1 MEANLV
7 AEKITCFKCNG
18 GLVHEDGHLSCGQCS
33 SRYALSGNLLDY
45 DNPEFKGHYG
55 SQFKEDAGSYEKDH
69 ALDEDFSYRLAV
81 IQKMLLE
88 KVIKLPVD
96 NALELACGTGVL
108 TRGYNRVGIA
118 KNIFATDISMEM
130 LREAAGRERSDN
142 TLYFVQEACSLNVRD
157 GSFDL
162 IFGAAALHHLTHME
176 PCLGE
181 FHRVLADG
189 GVAIFQEPFYHGYQ
203 FLVLLVNAAYEYLS
217 MQRIS
222 EPQSG
227 LARLLFP
234 GQRDMVLSR
243 PRYPEEKMQKLKERI
258 DGYTYNIQFQHEKR
272 NSPEELK
279 HLEDKHLYIE
289 EELTELARKVGF
301 SDVTIS
307 SPWLLDVPWDRYE
320 KEWLK
325 MTMEIIEAFK
335 KADHLDDLN
344 FDYSSISFLNTIDE
358 QIGRLLLKF
367 MSPNQVIIFQK

>member
-1 MEANLV
+1 MNNELITDKV
-7 AEKITCFKCNG
+7 ACFKCNG
-18 GLVHEDGHLSCGQCS
+18 DLAYDGGQLSCKQCS
-33 SRYALSGNLLDY
+33 SRYAISGNLLDY
-45 DNPEFKGHYG
+45 DNPEFKEHYG

-81 IQKMLLE
+81 IQKILLE
-88 KVIKLPVD
+88 KVVKLPVD

-118 KNIFATDISMEM
+118 KNIFATDVSIEM
-130 LREAAGRERSDN
+130 LREAASRDRSEN
-142 TLYFVQEACSLNVRD
+142 TLYFVQEACSLNVKD

-162 IFGAAALHHLTHME
+162 VFGAAALHHLTYME

-189 GVAIFQEPFYHGYQ
+189 GVAIFQEPFYHGCQ
-203 FLVLLVNAAYEYLS
+203 FLVLLVNAVYEYLS
-217 MQRIS
+217 MQQIT

-227 LARLLFP
+227 LARFLLP
-234 GQRDMVLSR
+234 GRRDMVLSR
-243 PRYPEEKMQKLKERI
+243 PRYPEDRMKKLKERI
-258 DGYTYNIQFQHEKR
+258 DAYTYSIQFQHEKR

-279 HLEDKHLYIE
+279 HLEDKYLYIE
-289 EELTELARKVGF
+289 EELTELAHKVGF

-325 MTMEIIEAFK
+325 MTMEIIEALK
-335 KADHLDDLN
+335 KEAYIEDMEI
-344 FDYSSISFLNTIDE
+344 DYSSILFLNTIDKMM
-358 QIGRLLLKF
+358 GRYLLGF
-367 MSPNQVIIFQK
+367 MSPNQVVIFRK